1 MCKLYTLHAVPQNTA
16 YTHCMASYVVLQNTA
31 NIHCMPS
38 YAVLQNTAYTHCM
51 PSYAVLQN
59 TAYTHFTA
67 SYAVLQNTV
76 YKHFTASYAV
86 LQNTVYKHCMPS
98 YMVLL
103 KNTAY
108 CDLQYIKIIMRK
120 WQNAFDNSQYMHS
133 RGQFTHW
140 PSGGLY
146 KYHTC
151 HLLTCSIPSMRTW
164 HQNIVQKII

>member
-1 MCKLYTLHAVPQNTA
+1 MNKHIWRLVSPSLDRSLKSINCFTCMCKLYTLHAVPQNTA
-16 YTHCMASYVVLQNTA
+16 YTHCTASYVVLQNTA

-76 YKHFTASYAV
+76 YKHCMPSYAV
-86 LQNTVYKHCMPS
+86 LQ
-98 YMVLL
+98 
-103 KNTAY
+103 NTAY

-120 WQNAFDNSQYMHS
+120 WQNAFDDSQYMHA
-133 RGQFTHW
+133 
-140 PSGGLY
+140 
-146 KYHTC
+146 
-151 HLLTCSIPSMRTW
+151 
-164 HQNIVQKII
+164 